1 MGQWRIFLRSLFA
14 KRVLPGPY
22 QGATECLSTALVP
35 AGGAFCCFVLPVQ
48 CPQLDNVTCA
58 GRQPWQAMG
67 HQAPCLGSNSEE
79 WIFVALD
86 FLQIDADSKLKNS

>member
-67 HQAPCLGSNSEE
+67 HQAPLSRQQFRGMDLCRAG
-79 WIFVALD
+79 FP
-86 FLQIDADSKLKNS
+86 AD